1 MENLQRGRSASES
14 RSGRFASRPN
24 SRHPSREGSR
34 DRTRASSR
42 ERRIAEMKP
51 VQFDHPFDGER
62 FESTKRY
69 DPDSSDDSNWDAVLS
84 KNNGQFKFYFEP
96 LMTSS

>member
-14 RSGRFASRPN
+14 RSSARFSSRPS

-51 VQFDHPFDGER
+51 VQFDQFEGER

-69 DPDSSDDSNWDAVLS
+69 DQDSSDDSNWDAVLS
-84 KNNGQFKFYFEP
+84 KNNG
-96 LMTSS
+96 